1 MALEQISKAEYINQL
16 LSQIEVLV
24 QSNKA
29 DDATPIMAT
38 LNSELERWCESDN
51 PPNAEQLMAVQTNI
65 NNISKQANAVKNE
78 SSKAII
84 KQKKTG
90 KAISAY
96 KSV

>member
-1 MALEQISKAEYINQL
+1 MALEQIGKAEYINQL
-16 LSQIEVLV
+16 LSRIELLV
-24 QSNKA
+24 QSNNA
-29 DDATPIMAT
+29 DEAPPIMDT
-38 LNSELERWCESDN
+38 LNSELKRWCESET
-51 PPNAEQLMAVQTNI
+51 PPNAKQLMAVQANI

-90 KAISAY
+90 RAISAY

>member
-1 MALEQISKAEYINQL
+1 MALEQIGKAEYIDQL

-24 QSNKA
+24 QSNNA
-29 DDATPIMAT
+29 DEAPPIMDT
-38 LNSELERWCESDN
+38 LNSELKRWCESEN
-51 PPNAEQLMAVQTNI
+51 PPTAEQLMVVQANI
-65 NNISKQANAVKNE
+65 NNITKQANAVKNE

>member
-1 MALEQISKAEYINQL
+1 MALEETSKAEHINQL
-16 LSQIEVLV
+16 LSRIELLV
-24 QSNKA
+24 QSNNA
-29 DDATPIMAT
+29 DEAPPIMDT
-38 LNSELERWCESDN
+38 LNSELKRWCESDN
-51 PPNAEQLMAVQTNI
+51 PPTVEQLMVVQANI

>member
-1 MALEQISKAEYINQL
+1 MALEQIAKAEYINQL

-29 DDATPIMAT
+29 NEAKPIMDT
-38 LNSELERWCESDN
+38 LNSELKRWCESET
-51 PPNAEQLMAVQTNI
+51 PPNAKQLMAVQTNI

>member
-1 MALEQISKAEYINQL
+1 MALEQIGKAEYINQL

-29 DDATPIMAT
+29 TEAKPIMDT
-38 LNSELERWCESDN
+38 LNSELKRWCESET
-51 PPNAEQLMAVQTNI
+51 PPNAKQLMAVQTNI

>member
-1 MALEQISKAEYINQL
+1 MGLEQPVKAEYINKL
-16 LSQIEVLV
+16 LSNIESLITNNNADEAQLV
-24 QSNKA
+24 
-29 DDATPIMAT
+29 IHT
-38 LNSELERWCESDN
+38 LNDALKSWCESDT
-51 PPNAEQLMAVQTNI
+51 PPSALQLKAVQTKI
-65 NNISKQANAVKNE
+65 NAISAQASVAKNE

>member
-1 MALEQISKAEYINQL
+1 MPKLIVNDKEIE
-16 LSQIEVLV
+16 IEVLV

-38 LNSELERWCESDN
+38 LNSELKRWCESDN

>member
-38 LNSELERWCESDN
+38 LNSELKRWCESD
-51 PPNAEQLMAVQTNI
+51 
-65 NNISKQANAVKNE
+65 
-78 SSKAII
+78 
-84 KQKKTG
+84 G
-90 KAISAY
+90 G
-96 KSV
+96 

>member
-1 MALEQISKAEYINQL
+1 MALEQIGKAEYINQL

-29 DDATPIMAT
+29 NEAKPIMDT
-38 LNSELERWCESDN
+38 LNSELKRWCESET
-51 PPNAEQLMAVQTNI
+51 PPNAKQLMAVQTNI

>member
-1 MALEQISKAEYINQL
+1 MGLEQPVKAEYINKL
-16 LSQIEVLV
+16 LSNIESLV
-24 QSNKA
+24 NDNNA
-29 DDATPIMAT
+29 DQAQLVIHT
-38 LNSELERWCESDN
+38 LNDALKSWCESDT
-51 PPNAEQLMAVQTNI
+51 PPNALQLTAVQTKI
-65 NNISKQANAVKNE
+65 NAISKQANVAKNE

>member
-1 MALEQISKAEYINQL
+1 MGLEQPVKAEYINKL
-16 LSQIEVLV
+16 LSNIESLV
-24 QSNKA
+24 NNNNA
-29 DDATPIMAT
+29 DEAQLVIHT
-38 LNSELERWCESDN
+38 LNDALKSWCESDT
-51 PPNAEQLMAVQTNI
+51 PPSALQLKAVQTKI
-65 NNISKQANAVKNE
+65 NAISEQANVAKNE

>member
-1 MALEQISKAEYINQL
+1 MALEETSKAERINQL
-16 LSQIEVLV
+16 LSRIELLV
-24 QSNKA
+24 QSNNA
-29 DDATPIMAT
+29 DEAPPIMDT
-38 LNSELERWCESDN
+38 LNSELKRWGESEN
-51 PPNAEQLMAVQTNI
+51 PPTAKQLMVVQAN
-65 NNISKQANAVKNE
+65 SKQANAVKNE